1 MQGRNL
7 GRLYKISAKP
17 AAWISLRSPAHLDQ
31 RPYFRLIFN
40 PLRDNFYQMAQGAEA
55 TDEGGNDDPASSQP
69 AISCSECQPSICF
82 LYQMVERSHEQNC
95 VKSSRCHFTKISCIS
110 HKQSHLS
117 LEPFLDQILSASFN
131 QCRRKVYSSNRITTP
146 SQFQGDRKST
156 RLNSSHGYISY
167 AVFCLKKKKKKE
179 NRNRQKNKHKTR
191 NITFKR

>member
-69 AISCSECQPSICF
+69 VISFSECQLSICF
-82 LYQMVERSHEQNC
+82 LYQMVERSHEQNS
-95 VKSSRCHFTKISCIS
+95 VESSRCHFTKISCIS
-110 HKQSHLS
+110 HKKSYLS

-146 SQFQGDRKST
+146 SQFQGIAACSRSNLQDIPLRWKIFIQ
-156 RLNSSHGYISY
+156 ISPGQII
-167 AVFCLKKKKKKE
+167 LKLMPV
-179 NRNRQKNKHKTR
+179 
-191 NITFKR
+191 